1 MELKNVFNAGRM
13 NKDLDERL
21 VPNGEYVDALN
32 IRVGKSVNGNAGA
45 IENEKGNTLMTFIDT
60 TNNPMTIGSCRD
72 EALERLYWF
81 VVDDNGASFVYE
93 YDNKNDVTS
102 LVLKDTRTGANQV
115 LGFDKKYKI
124 TGANVIYNK
133 ETKNTLLLFT
143 DNLNPPRMVNVARA
157 KTYGANNFTAEDI
170 NLYKRPPRKAP
181 VVTPINSVL
190 EVENNIKERH
200 FAFAY
205 RYKYLDG
212 QYSAL
217 SSFTNYQFYPGL
229 FDLDFDTMTNNGMV
243 NEFNAYDIQYNTG
256 DLRVTDIQ
264 LCFKTPLSDVIFV
277 IDNINKED
285 NDYIDNST
293 RNYRFTNT
301 KVYKALPDDEMNRL
315 FDNVPLKALAQ
326 DIINDRVV
334 FGNYTTQYDLLED
347 EDDEI
352 PMPIDYVA
360 SRLTFSQEGQALDFS
375 VTTTS
380 DAATNR
386 VNGVIDFTGVTF
398 RKGYRLFIA
407 ATCESF
413 QSGTTPKYYDGD
425 FQGTSS
431 IILTQNYNDAT
442 AFYNSQD
449 FDDLLTLMSAK
460 FALEATTTQQANTTQ
475 LTYNDFTKV
484 SSTTTSITIAAPTI
498 THQVDNTPSDSTD
511 NDFTDN
517 TEIWR
522 WVEDDTTISFSEVA
536 NKLSLKSNRS
546 FDFGL
551 VYLDEDGRYSS
562 VIPNSD
568 DEEKSTIFIPVE
580 SSVNINRARLTVKH
594 KPPYWADRFKF
605 FVKTNKQQY
614 YNLYATVFYE
624 QEGYRWIQLTGETAF
639 KVEAGQYLIV
649 KSDDDGPIQNEV
661 KVKVLEVTNKAGNDV
676 VEDTEGWLIG
686 NRDAADDPIKEDSGF
701 FMKIRPNGFTMDF
714 DENNFSTYT
723 GKGRALFGQVNT
735 LVPDLSTP
743 EYGLTQRYNG
753 TSYEN
758 FDIPAGSVIKMKFN
772 SWDTVDRDGDEIR
785 YYERQFTVQNDYSG
799 NSTESSFEK
808 WFKSEANWTVDGTT
822 YTDPKDQFNVT
833 FENVLHPSNSSATA
847 RRMRVESTETTKF
860 GAEVGKIEC
869 TVSLQLTNGV
879 VVFETDPT
887 DIDSDIYFETEQV
900 FDITGGFHVGNNQ
913 TQTASQDAICD
924 LTFGNCYSFGNGV
937 ESISVRDSRLQSTLT
952 MDLRPNIA
960 LLEGFKEVTETNGLI
975 YSGPANE
982 NSGYNSLN
990 EFNSARGNTKYMDMK
1005 YGSIQ
1010 RVFGRETDL
1019 IVFQEDQVSKVLYGK
1034 NMLTGAD
1041 GSATLTQ
1048 IEKILGQTVPFA
1060 GEFGISKNPESFAE
1074 HSGRVYFT
1082 DATRGAVLRLGSN
1095 GIIPISQAG
1104 MSGYFRENLPKYVDN
1119 FSYGGFDP
1127 KYDEYVLSY
1136 NSDAQFVPEFI
1147 MDCASMF
1154 NKSLGYNQSYTYK
1167 VDVGGYPGTFELDYT
1182 INSGELTIDI
1192 TYDGTTNSNT
1202 TLTGTGTISTT
1213 VTSANLAN
1221 TRTATVTITSTDL
1234 DVRSNFEIEHTCPAD
1249 PKREVVV
1256 MVLNDI
1262 DDAGKT
1268 IINRWK
1274 VNSGNYYTRTD
1285 VFSDTGVA
1293 RNETLIESERNQY
1306 MPQDGDTITV
1316 SSYREWGVHN
1326 GYFNSCSRIGYLVSA
1341 DAKTTSQVQTDATY
1355 LTETSTNN
1363 DEYREVTG
1371 TFTFS
1376 PSATTDILYIIFDY
1390 QDGSCTPTD
1399 EAVLDEGAGDQEEA
1413 VE

>member
-1 MELKNVFNAGRM
+1 MEFKNVFNAGKM

-81 VVDDNGASFVYE
+81 VVDDNGASFIYE

-102 LVLKDTRTGANQV
+102 LVLKDTRTGSNQV

-157 KTYGANNFTAEDI
+157 KAYGANNFVADDI
-170 NLYKRPPRKAP
+170 NLYKKPPRKAP

-190 EVENNIKERH
+190 QVENNIKERH

-217 SSFTNYQFYPGL
+217 SAFTNYQFYPGL
-229 FDLDFDTMTNNGMV
+229 FDLDYDTMTNNGMV

-264 LCFKTPLSDVIFV
+264 LCFKTPLSDVVFV
-277 IDNINKED
+277 IDNINKAD
-285 NDYIDNST
+285 NNYIDDAT
-293 RNYRFTNT
+293 RNFRFTNT

-334 FGNYTTQYDLLED
+334 FGNYTTQYDLLEN

-360 SRLTFSQEGQALDFS
+360 SRLTFSPQGQAVSFS

-380 DAATNR
+380 DASTNR
-386 VNGVIDFTGVTF
+386 VNNVIDFTGLSF
-398 RKGYRLFIA
+398 RKGYRLFIS

-413 QSGTTPKYYDGD
+413 TSGTNPAYYDGD

-431 IILTQNYNDAT
+431 IILSQNYVDAT
-442 AFYNSQD
+442 DFYNSQD
-449 FDDLLTLMSAK
+449 FDDLLTLLSAK
-460 FALEATTTQQANTTQ
+460 FASEATTTEAANTTQ
-475 LTYNDFTKV
+475 LTYNNFTKV
-484 SSTTTSITIAAPTI
+484 SSTTTSITVAAPTI
-498 THQVDNTPSDSTD
+498 THRIDNTPADSAD

-522 WVEDDTTISFSEVA
+522 WVEDDTVISLSEVA

-551 VYLDEDGRYSS
+551 VYLDAEGRYST

-568 DEEKSTIFIPVE
+568 DGEKNTIFIPVE
-580 SSVNINRARLTVKH
+580 NSVNINRARITVKH

-605 FVKTNKQQY
+605 FVKSNKQQY
-614 YNLYATVFYE
+614 YNIYATVFYE
-624 QEGYRWIQLTGETAF
+624 DEGYRWIQLTGETAF
-639 KVEAGQYLIV
+639 KVEPGQYLIV
-649 KSDDDGPIQNEV
+649 KSDDDGPVQNEV

-686 NRDAADDPIKEDSGF
+686 NRDASDDPIKENQGY
-701 FMKIRPNGFTMDF
+701 FMKIRPNGFAMDF
-714 DENNFSTYT
+714 NENNFSTYT
-723 GKGRALFGQVNT
+723 GKGSALYGNVDC
-735 LVPDLSTP
+735 DLPKEEHYALS
-743 EYGLTQRYNG
+743 GRYNG
-753 TSYEN
+753 TTYDY
-758 FDIPAGSVIKMKFN
+758 FDIPAGSIITMEFS

-785 YYERQFTVQNDYSG
+785 YYKRQFVVQNDYTLTGSQPAFERWFI
-799 NSTESSFEK
+799 TET
-808 WFKSEANWTVDGTT
+808 NWTVSGST
-822 YTDPKDQFNVT
+822 YTDPKEQFNVT
-833 FENVLHPSNSSATA
+833 FKNVLHSTGSGTA
-847 RRMRVESTETTKF
+847 RRMNVESTETTKF
-860 GAEVGKIEC
+860 GRERGKIEC
-869 TVSLQLTNGV
+869 TIKLQLTNGV

-887 DIDSDIYFETEQV
+887 DIDSDIYYETEQV

-937 ESISVRDSRLQSTLT
+937 ESISVRDSRLQSTLL

-960 LLEGFKEVTETNGLI
+960 LLEGYKEVTETNGLI

-990 EFNSARGNTKYMDMK
+990 EFNAARGNTKYMDMK

-1010 RVFGRETDL
+1010 HLFARETDL

-1041 GSATLTQ
+1041 GSGSLTQ
-1048 IEKILGQTVPFA
+1048 IEQILGQTVPFA

-1082 DATRGAVLRLGSN
+1082 DATRGAVLRLGGD
-1095 GIIPISQAG
+1095 GITPISEAG
-1104 MSGYFRENLPKYVDN
+1104 LSGYFRENLPKHVDK

-1127 KYDEYVLSY
+1127 KYGEYVLSY
-1136 NSDAQFVPEFI
+1136 ASDNQFVPEFI

-1167 VDVGGYPGTFELDYT
+1167 VDVGGYPGIFQLGYT
-1182 INSGELTIDI
+1182 INSGELTIAI
-1192 TYDGTTNSNT
+1192 TYDGTTTTNSA
-1202 TLTGTGTISTT
+1202 LVGTGTINQT

-1234 DVRSNFEIEHTCPAD
+1234 EERSNFEIEHTCPTD

-1256 MVLNDI
+1256 MVLNDT

-1268 IINRWK
+1268 IINRFK
-1274 VNSGNYYTRTD
+1274 VGSGNYYARTD
-1285 VFSDTGVA
+1285 VFDDDGVA
-1293 RNETLIESERNQY
+1293 RNETLVESERNAY
-1306 MPQDGDTITV
+1306 IPQDGDTITM

-1326 GYFNSCSRIGYLVSA
+1326 GYFNSCSRIGYLVSSA
-1341 DAKTTSQVQTDATY
+1341 TKTTSQVQADATY
-1355 LTETSTNN
+1355 LTETATNN

-1371 TFTFS
+1371 SFTFS
-1376 PSATTDILYIIFDY
+1376 PSSDADILYLIFDY

-1399 EAVLDEGAGDQEEA
+1399 EAVLDEGAGDQNEP